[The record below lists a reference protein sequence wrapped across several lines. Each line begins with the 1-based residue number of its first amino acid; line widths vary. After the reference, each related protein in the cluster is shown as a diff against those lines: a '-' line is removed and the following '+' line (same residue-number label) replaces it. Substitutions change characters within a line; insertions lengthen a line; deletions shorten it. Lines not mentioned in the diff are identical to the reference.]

1 MYAQLAE
8 ANPGFRQITVAPGKA
23 SVVPQ
28 GSNSLRAADSY
39 EFDPRSGE
47 ITGHKPY
54 SAQGKSV
61 KARSGVYMVHVGSW
75 GGIIT
80 RIINFVAA
88 MMGAILAI
96 TGYYLWIRRLVK
108 KSPKKHHN

>member
-1 MYAQLAE
+1 M
-8 ANPGFRQITVAPGKA
+8 PHVHDVGKITVAPGKA

-47 ITGHKPY
+47 ITG
-54 SAQGKSV
+54 
-61 KARSGVYMVHVGSW
+61 
-75 GGIIT
+75 
-80 RIINFVAA
+80 F
-88 MMGAILAI
+88 
-96 TGYYLWIRRLVK
+96 YLWIRRLVK